1 MKELAK
7 NKKIIIFGFIILI
20 ILGIQLIPNYTYA
33 TIEANDYKP
42 GAIQTTYVSHVKK
55 IANPIIGAVKTIG
68 IVVAV
73 IALGIIGI
81 KYMTA
86 SVNEKAEYKKTMIP
100 YLVGAI
106 IVIAAPTLAKGIFS
120 MIQSLGQS

>member
-20 ILGIQLIPNYTYA
+20 MLGIQLIPNYTYA

-100 YLVGAI
+100 YLIGAI
-106 IVIAAPTLAKGIFS
+106 LVVAITQLLSVVIKI
-120 MIQSLGQS
+120 IINVK

>member
-20 ILGIQLIPNYTYA
+20 MLGIQLIPNYTYA
-33 TIEANDYKP
+33 TIEADDYKP
-42 GAIQTTYVSHVKK
+42 GAIQTTDVSHVKK
-55 IANPIIGAVKTIG
+55 IANPIIGAIKTIG

-100 YLVGAI
+100 YLIGAI
-106 IVIAAPTLAKGIFS
+106 LVVAITQLLSVVIKI
-120 MIQSLGQS
+120 IINVK